1 MHIEIDSID
10 SLKEISTKE
19 FNVHE
24 INQIKHLY
32 KEVRDKSKVPTFS
45 FNLRRH

>member
-24 INQIKHLY
+24 INNIKYLY
-32 KEVRDKSKVPTFS
+32 EEVRQNSKTPTFS
-45 FNLRRH
+45 FNVQRY